1 MLYDHIE
8 VLEWYINSK
17 FNFSVNNILGYAC
30 IYRKIKILNWFDNK
44 NFLIEDKRIIY
55 IDNFENIINHI
66 EIFDWL
72 KKNNYKIKYNKHSF
86 YFIKNKIFKI
96 FCDYINIKKAITW
109 NINIISTHLKFKT
122 KNNYFK
128 GYNKN

>member
-1 MLYDHIE
+1 M
-8 VLEWYINSK
+8 
-17 FNFSVNNILGYAC
+17 
-30 IYRKIKILNWFDNK
+30 
-44 NFLIEDKRIIY
+44 Y
-55 IDNFENIINHI
+55 IDYFENTLNHI

-86 YFIKNKIFKI
+86 YFIKNLINIKFYS
-96 FCDYINIKKAITW
+96 DNINIKKAIIW